1 MEFLF
6 WMVLG
11 MVLGFYLVNT
21 VARNMNNKILD
32 QHVDKALDLYKE
44 MTIPLE
50 CEQGND
56 EIIYCYDN
64 NSKDF
69 VCQGKTLDEIKENF
83 KARFP
88 DHGSYIMH
96 ESLHL
101 FPNAK
106 NIMVEDPTESEL
118 RQKVVEKVIS
128 NDKS

>member
-21 VARNMNNKILD
+21 VARSMNNKILD

>member
-21 VARNMNNKILD
+21 VARSLNNKILD

-64 NSKDF
+64 NSEDF

>member
-44 MTIPLE
+44 MTIPLD

>member
-118 RQKVVEKVIS
+118 RQKVVEKVKP

>member
-1 MEFLF
+1 MELIF

-11 MVLGFYLVNT
+11 MVLGFYLVNSVNRT
-21 VARNMNNKILD
+21 IKEQMLD
-32 QHVDKALDLYKE
+32 RHVDKALALYKE

-50 CEQGND
+50 CERGD
-56 EIIYCYDN
+56 GEIIYCYDN

-69 VCQGKTLDEIKENF
+69 VCQGKNLDEIKENF

-88 DHGSYIMH
+88 DHGTYIMH

-118 RQKVVEKVIS
+118 KQKVVEKVTP